1 MFSDQFR
8 RGETDKSKLTG
19 VRGSKIVSTISDVAW
34 KAFQS
39 LNTRLPEGEAIR
51 PKWAPG
57 PLLKSYERS
66 APPLGF
72 PRETDSLC
80 PRCVKEVRTAVIDGT
95 TSLESLM
102 NEHPGEIKAQIV
114 EENGQVVMRKTCPKH
129 GEFVDVMATDPAFL
143 ERIESLFFG
152 RDFKAAEDSHVHKHG
167 TSNIKFGRGAVLTVD
182 LTNRCN
188 MMCNPCFMDANQV
201 GYVHEPTFED
211 TKTILDRA
219 VSFKP
224 RRQVIILFSGGEPT
238 LSPYYLDAVAYARK
252 IGFYRILAAT
262 NGIRFAE
269 DIEFCKAAKAAGQH
283 GVYLQFDGVGEEKN
297 KHRGVGNLFDVKVR
311 AIENLASVGIKVT
324 LVVTI
329 VNSINNDGIGQ
340 IVEFAARN
348 IDKVQTI
355 AFQPVSFTGRDED
368 VPDAIRIKQRYTL
381 SGMTH
386 DLKDQLGGRMQPL
399 RDWFPLSS
407 YSAFTSVM
415 DMLQG
420 ADAPWGWS
428 SCNCHPNCGIFTLA
442 VVNRKTGQFSSL
454 FEFFNYEQFMKD
466 VAVITDTA
474 RGKKLSY
481 AQLGMAIMRN
491 FDAARAPEGFPIS
504 QIVNLFKPS
513 STNSNSD
520 RNDRMKTQ
528 GKDVSNDAW
537 RVLCVEG
544 MWFQDLFNYDFR
556 RTEMCVIP
564 YGTQEGEISFCA
576 YNTGVGWRQ
585 IIENMHKTANLA
597 EWYEEN
603 DRHAVYAAGH
613 NVPGISKKHSLS
625 LPIVSAI
632 IEHDNSG
639 QPAPVSPYLIEERE
653 EETVVSV

>member
-1 MFSDQFR
+1 MFSDNFR
-8 RGETDKSKLTG
+8 RGESEKSRFSGVKRSKL
-19 VRGSKIVSTISDVAW
+19 VSSLSDVAW

-39 LNTRLPEGEAIR
+39 VNRRLPEGEAVR
-51 PKWAPG
+51 PSWAPG
-57 PLLKSYERS
+57 PLLKSYERT

-80 PRCVKEVRTAVIDGT
+80 PTCVKEVRTAVISGET
-95 TSLESLM
+95 PLETLKDA
-102 NEHPGEIKAQIV
+102 HPGEIKAQIF
-114 EENGQVVMRKTCPKH
+114 EEDGKVFMTKTCPKH
-129 GEFVDVMATDPAFL
+129 GDFKDLMATDARFL
-143 ERIESLFFG
+143 ERIESLFYG
-152 RDFKAAEDSHVHKHG
+152 RDFRAAEDSHVHKHG

-201 GYVHEPTFED
+201 GYVHEPTFDD
-211 TKTILDRA
+211 TKAILDRA

-224 RRQVIILFSGGEPT
+224 KRQIIILFSGGEPT
-238 LSPYYLDAVAYARK
+238 LSPYFLDAVAYAK
-252 IGFYRILAAT
+252 KVGFYRILAAT
-262 NGIRFAE
+262 NGIRYAE
-269 DIEFCKAAKAAGQH
+269 DIEFCKAAKEAGQH
-283 GVYLQFDGVGEEKN
+283 GVYLQFDGVSEEKN
-297 KHRGVGNLFDVKVR
+297 KHRGVGNLFDVKLR

-324 LVVTI
+324 LVTTI
-329 VNSINNDGIGQ
+329 VNTINNDDIGR
-340 IVEFAARN
+340 IVEFAAKN

-368 VPDAIRIKQRYTL
+368 VPDAIREQQRYTL
-381 SGMTH
+381 AGMAG
-386 DLKDQLGGRMQPL
+386 DLEQQLGGRMKSL

-442 VVNRKTGQFSSL
+442 VVNRQTGEFKSL
-454 FEFFNYEQFMKD
+454 FDFFDYEQFMKD
-466 VAVITDTA
+466 VSLITDTA
-474 RGKKLSY
+474 RGRKLTM
-481 AQLGMAIMRN
+481 AQLAMAIMRN
-491 FDAARAPEGFPIS
+491 FQPERAPEGFPVS
-504 QIVNLFKPS
+504 QIINLFKPS
-513 STNSNSD
+513 STSSNSD
-520 RNDRMKTQ
+520 RNDRMKAE
-528 GKDVSNDAW
+528 KSDDPSDVW

-585 IIENMHKTANLA
+585 IIEEMHKTAGLA
-597 EWYEEN
+597 EWYKEHG
-603 DRHAVYAAGH
+603 RHAVYAKGKH
-613 NVPGISKKHSLS
+613 VPGIEKARSLS
-625 LPIVSAI
+625 LPIVQQILEADAD
-632 IEHDNSG
+632 E
-639 QPAPVSPYLIEERE
+639 PVRTVTPYIVEE
-653 EETVVSV
+653 EETAAV

>member
-1 MFSDQFR
+1 MFSDNFR
-8 RGETDKSKLTG
+8 RGESEKSRFSGVKKSKL
-19 VRGSKIVSTISDVAW
+19 VSSLSDVAW

-39 LNTRLPEGEAIR
+39 VNRRIPEGEAVR
-51 PKWAPG
+51 PTWAPG
-57 PLLKSYERS
+57 PLLKSYERT

-80 PRCVKEVRTAVIDGT
+80 PRCVKEVREGVISGET
-95 TSLESLM
+95 PLETLM
-102 NEHPGEIKAQIV
+102 HTHPGEIKAQIF
-114 EENGQVVMRKTCPKH
+114 EENGQVFMTKTCPKH
-129 GEFVDVMATDPAFL
+129 GEFRDLMATDARFL

-152 RDFKAAEDSHVHKHG
+152 RDFRSAEDTHVHKHG
-167 TSNIKFGRGAVLTVD
+167 TSNIQFGRGAVLTVD

-211 TKTILDRA
+211 TKAILDRA

-224 RRQVIILFSGGEPT
+224 RRQIIILFSGGEPT
-238 LSPYYLDAVAYARK
+238 LSPYFLDAVAYARK
-252 IGFYRILAAT
+252 VGFYRILAAT
-262 NGIRFAE
+262 NGIRYAE
-269 DIEFCKAAKAAGQH
+269 DIEFCKAAKEAGQH
-283 GVYLQFDGVGEEKN
+283 GVYLQFDGVSEEKN
-297 KHRGVGNLFDVKVR
+297 KHRGVGNLFDVKLR

-324 LVVTI
+324 LVTTI
-329 VNSINNDGIGQ
+329 VNTINNDDIGR

-368 VPDAIRIKQRYTL
+368 VPDAIREQQRYTL
-381 SGMTH
+381 AGMAT
-386 DLKDQLGGRMQPL
+386 DLEQQLGGRMKSL

-442 VVNRKTGQFSSL
+442 VVNRHTGEFRSL
-454 FEFFNYEQFMKD
+454 FEFFDYEQFMKD
-466 VAVITDTA
+466 VSVITDTA
-474 RGKKLSY
+474 RGKKLTM
-481 AQLGMAIMRN
+481 AQLAMAIMRN
-491 FDAARAPEGFPIS
+491 FQPERAPEGFPVS
-504 QIVNLFKPS
+504 QIINLFKPS
-513 STNSNSD
+513 STSSNSD
-520 RNDRMKTQ
+520 RNDRMKQ
-528 GKDVSNDAW
+528 KSDDPADVW

-585 IIENMHKTANLA
+585 IIENMHKTAGLA
-597 EWYEEN
+597 EWYKEHG
-603 DRHAVYAAGH
+603 RHAVYAKGKP
-613 NVPGISKKHSLS
+613 VPGIQKTRSLS
-625 LPIVSAI
+625 LPIVQAILDADADAPAKSAT
-632 IEHDNSG
+632 
-639 QPAPVSPYLIEERE
+639 PYLVDEAEE
-653 EETVVSV
+653 VAIS

>member
-8 RGETDKSKLTG
+8 RGESEKGRFSGARSSRL
-19 VRGSKIVSTISDVAW
+19 ISNLSNVAW
-34 KAFQS
+34 KLFQS
-39 LNTRLPEGEAIR
+39 VNRRLPEGEAVR
-51 PKWAPG
+51 PKWAPA
-57 PLLKSYERS
+57 PLLKSYERTS
-66 APPLGF
+66 PPLGF

-80 PRCVKEVRTAVIDGT
+80 PRCVKEVRDAVIT
-95 TSLESLM
+95 SETSLETLM
-102 NEHPGEIKAQIV
+102 HQHPGEIKAQIL
-114 EENGQVVMRKTCPKH
+114 EENGQVIMRKTCPRH
-129 GEFVDVMATDPAFL
+129 GEFTDVMATDPKFL

-152 RDFKAAEDSHVHKHG
+152 RDFRAAEDANIHKHG

-211 TKTILDRA
+211 TKAILDRA

-224 RRQVIILFSGGEPT
+224 RRQIIILFSGGEPT
-238 LSPYYLDAVAYARK
+238 LSPYFLDAVAYAK
-252 IGFYRILAAT
+252 KVGFYRILAAT
-262 NGIRFAE
+262 NGIRYAE

-283 GVYLQFDGVGEEKN
+283 GVYLQFDGVSEEKN
-297 KHRGVGNLFDVKVR
+297 KHRGVGNLFDVKLR

-324 LVVTI
+324 LVTTI
-329 VNSINNDGIGQ
+329 VNTINNDAIGQ
-340 IVEFAARN
+340 IVEFAAKN

-368 VPDAIRIKQRYTL
+368 VPDDIRIRQRYTL
-381 SGMTH
+381 AGMTH
-386 DLKDQLGGRMQPL
+386 DLKDQLDNRLQPL

-428 SCNCHPNCGIFTLA
+428 SCNCHPNCGIFTLM
-442 VVNRKTGQFSSL
+442 VVDRRTGQFTSL
-454 FEFFNYEQFMKD
+454 FEFFDYEQFMKD

-474 RGKKLSY
+474 RGRKLSY
-481 AQLGMAIMRN
+481 AQLAMAIMRN
-491 FDAARAPEGFPIS
+491 FDARRAPEGFPIS
-504 QIVNLFKPS
+504 QIINLFRPS

-528 GKDVSNDAW
+528 HGSEDPNDIW

-585 IIENMHKTANLA
+585 IIENMHKTANLS
-597 EWYEEN
+597 EWYTEHG
-603 DRHAVYAAGH
+603 RHAVYAKGKS
-613 NVPGISKKHSLS
+613 VPGISKKHSLS
-625 LPIVSAI
+625 LPIINAI
-632 IEHDNSG
+632 LEEDQD
-639 QPAPVSPYLIEERE
+639 QPTEVVTPYLVEEKE
-653 EETVVSV
+653 EITV

>member
-1 MFSDQFR
+1 MFSDNFR
-8 RGETDKSKLTG
+8 RGEGKGSGKAGSKAVSKLADIG
-19 VRGSKIVSTISDVAW
+19 W
-34 KAFQS
+34 KAFQAVNS
-39 LNTRLPEGEAIR
+39 ALPEGKSIQ
-51 PKWAPG
+51 PQWAAE
-57 PLLKSYERS
+57 PLLKSYERT

-80 PRCVKEVRTAVIDGT
+80 PACVKSVRTGVISGDIP
-95 TSLESLM
+95 LDILM
-102 NEHPGEIKAQIV
+102 HSHPGEVKAQIV
-114 EENGQVVMRKTCPKH
+114 EENGQVIMRKTCPTH
-129 GEFVDVMATDPAFL
+129 GEFEDVLATDARFL

-152 RDFKAAEDSHVHKHG
+152 RDFRSAEDSHVHHHG
-167 TSNIKFGRGAVLTVD
+167 TSDIKFGRGAVLTVD

-211 TKTILDRA
+211 TKAILDRA

-224 RRQVIILFSGGEPT
+224 RRQIIILFSGGEPT
-238 LSPYYLDAVAYARK
+238 LSPHFLDAVAYAKK

-262 NGIRFAE
+262 NGIRYAE

-283 GVYLQFDGVGEEKN
+283 GVYLQFDGTNEEDN
-297 KHRGVGNLFDVKVR
+297 KHRGVGNLFDVKLK

-324 LVVTI
+324 LVTTI
-329 VNSINNDGIGQ
+329 VNSWNNQGIGS
-340 IVEFAARN
+340 IVKFAAEN

-368 VPDAIRIKQRYTL
+368 ISDADRQKQRYTL
-381 SGMTH
+381 AGMTH
-386 DLKDQLGGRMQPL
+386 DLKDQLGGVLEPM

-428 SCNCHPNCGIFTLA
+428 SCNCHPNCGIFTLV
-442 VVNRKTGQFSSL
+442 VVNKKTNEMRSL

-466 VAVITDTA
+466 VAKITDTA
-474 RGKKLSY
+474 RGKKLTM
-481 AQLGMAIMRN
+481 AQLAMAIMRN
-491 FDAARAPEGFPIS
+491 YDAGKAPEGFPIS
-504 QIVNLFKPS
+504 QIINLFKPS
-513 STNSNSD
+513 SATSNSD
-520 RNDRMKTQ
+520 RNDRMKAE
-528 GKDVSNDAW
+528 KSEEDVW

-544 MWFQDLFNYDFR
+544 MWFQDLFTYDFR

-585 IIENMHKTANLA
+585 IIEEMHKTAALSD
-597 EWYEEN
+597 WYK
-603 DRHAVYAAGH
+603 DHGRHSVYAKGK
-613 NVPGISKKHSLS
+613 NVPGIGKTRSLS
-625 LPIVSAI
+625 LPVIAKLLEEDLDRPSVT
-632 IEHDNSG
+632 
-639 QPAPVSPYLIEERE
+639 PYLVET
-653 EETVVSV
+653 EETETLGV

>member
-1 MFSDQFR
+1 LFSDNFR
-8 RGETDKSKLTG
+8 RGETEKGKLAG
-19 VRGSKIVSTISDVAW
+19 VTGSKVVSTLSDVAW

-39 LNTRLPEGEAIR
+39 VNKRLPEGEAIR
-51 PKWAPG
+51 PNWAPG
-57 PLLKSYERS
+57 PLLKSYERT

-80 PRCVKEVRTAVIDGT
+80 PRCVTEVRTAVISGET
-95 TSLESLM
+95 PLETLM
-102 NEHPGEIKAQIV
+102 DAHPGEIKAQIL
-114 EENGQVVMRKTCPKH
+114 EEDGRVIMRKTCPKH
-129 GEFVDVMATDPAFL
+129 GEFTDVMSTDPAFL

-152 RDFKAAEDSHVHKHG
+152 RDFRAAEDANVHKHG

-211 TKTILDRA
+211 TKEILDRA

-269 DIEFCKAAKAAGQH
+269 DIEFCKQAKAAGQH

-329 VNSINNDGIGQ
+329 VNSINNDAIGQ
-340 IVEFAARN
+340 IVEFAAKN

-368 VPDAIRIKQRYTL
+368 ISDELRTKWRYTL
-381 SGMTH
+381 AGMTH
-386 DLKDQLGGRMQPL
+386 DLKDQLGGRLQPL

-442 VVNRKTGQFSSL
+442 VVNKKTGDFRSL

-491 FDAARAPEGFPIS
+491 FDAAKAPEGFPIS

-520 RNDRMKTQ
+520 RNDRMTSAGQ
-528 GKDVSNDAW
+528 DSLSDNW

-597 EWYEEN
+597 DWYKEN
-603 DRHAVYAAGH
+603 ERHAVYAAGH
-613 NVPGISKKHSLS
+613 NVPNISKKHSLS
-625 LPIVSAI
+625 LPIVNAILTEDSEHSATA
-632 IEHDNSG
+632 S
-639 QPAPVSPYLIEERE
+639 SPYLIEEPQE
-653 EETVVSV
+653 ELAPVS

>member
-1 MFSDQFR
+1 LFSDNFR
-8 RGETDKSKLTG
+8 RGETEKSRFSGVKRSKL
-19 VRGSKIVSTISDVAW
+19 VSSLSDVAW

-39 LNTRLPEGEAIR
+39 VNRRLPEGEAVR
-51 PKWAPG
+51 PSWAPG
-57 PLLKSYERS
+57 PLLKSYERT

-80 PRCVKEVRTAVIDGT
+80 PRCVKEVRNAVISGET
-95 TSLESLM
+95 PLETLM
-102 NEHPGEIKAQIV
+102 DAHPGEIKAQIF
-114 EENGQVVMRKTCPKH
+114 EEDGKVYMTKTCPKH
-129 GEFVDVMATDPAFL
+129 GEFKDLMATDARFL
-143 ERIESLFFG
+143 ERIESLFYG
-152 RDFKAAEDSHVHKHG
+152 RDFRAAEDSHVHKHG

-211 TKTILDRA
+211 TKAILDRA
-219 VSFKP
+219 ISFKP
-224 RRQVIILFSGGEPT
+224 RRQIIILFSGGEPT
-238 LSPYYLDAVAYARK
+238 LSPYFLDAVAYAK
-252 IGFYRILAAT
+252 KVGFYRILAAT
-262 NGIRFAE
+262 NGIRYAE
-269 DIEFCKAAKAAGQH
+269 DIEFCRQAKEAGQH
-283 GVYLQFDGVGEEKN
+283 GVYLQFDGVSEEKN
-297 KHRGVGNLFDVKVR
+297 AHRGVGNLFDVKLR

-324 LVVTI
+324 LVTTI
-329 VNSINNDGIGQ
+329 VNTINNDDIGR

-368 VPDAIRIKQRYTL
+368 VPDVIREQQRYTL
-381 SGMTH
+381 AGMAG
-386 DLKDQLGGRMQPL
+386 DLEQQLGGRMKAL

-442 VVNRKTGQFSSL
+442 VVNRQTGEFKSL
-454 FEFFNYEQFMKD
+454 FDFFDYEQFMKD
-466 VAVITDTA
+466 VSLITDTA
-474 RGKKLSY
+474 RGRKLTM
-481 AQLGMAIMRN
+481 AQLAMAIMRN
-491 FDAARAPEGFPIS
+491 FHPERAPEGFPVS
-504 QIVNLFKPS
+504 QIINLFKPS
-513 STNSNSD
+513 STSSNSD
-520 RNDRMKTQ
+520 RNDRMKAE
-528 GKDVSNDAW
+528 KSDDPADVW

-585 IIENMHKTANLA
+585 IIEEMHKTAGLA
-597 EWYEEN
+597 DWYKEHG
-603 DRHAVYAAGH
+603 RHAVYAKGKP
-613 NVPGISKKHSLS
+613 VPGIQKARSLS
-625 LPIVSAI
+625 LPIVQAILAVDEDESAR
-632 IEHDNSG
+632 S
-639 QPAPVSPYLIEERE
+639 ATPYIVEE
-653 EETVVSV
+653 EETAAAV

>member
-1 MFSDQFR
+1 MFSDNFR
-8 RGETDKSKLTG
+8 RGESEKSRFSG
-19 VRGSKIVSTISDVAW
+19 VKASRLVSSLSDVAW

-39 LNTRLPEGEAIR
+39 VNTRLPEGEAVR

-80 PRCVKEVRTAVIDGT
+80 PRCVKEVRDAVISGET
-95 TSLESLM
+95 PLETLM
-102 NEHPGEIKAQIV
+102 DAHPGEIKAEIY
-114 EENGQVVMRKTCPKH
+114 EEGGQVFMKKTCPKH
-129 GEFVDVMATDPAFL
+129 GEFKDIMATDARFL

-152 RDFKAAEDSHVHKHG
+152 RDFRAAEDTHVHRHG

-211 TKTILDRA
+211 TKAILDRA

-224 RRQVIILFSGGEPT
+224 RRQIIILFSGGEPT
-238 LSPYYLDAVAYARK
+238 LSPYFLDAVAYAKRV
-252 IGFYRILAAT
+252 GFYRILAAT
-262 NGIRFAE
+262 NGIRYAE
-269 DIEFCKAAKAAGQH
+269 DIEFCKAAKEAGQH
-283 GVYLQFDGVGEEKN
+283 GVYLQFDGVSEEKN
-297 KHRGVGNLFDVKVR
+297 KHRGVGNLFDVKLR

-324 LVVTI
+324 LVTTI
-329 VNSINNDGIGQ
+329 VNTINNDAIGQ
-340 IVEFAARN
+340 IVEFAAKN

-368 VPDAIRIKQRYTL
+368 VPDAVRERQRYTL
-381 SGMTH
+381 AGMAE
-386 DLKDQLGGRMQPL
+386 DLDKQLGGRMKPL

-442 VVNRKTGQFSSL
+442 VVNRQTGEFKSL
-454 FEFFNYEQFMKD
+454 FEFFDYEQFMKA
-466 VAVITDTA
+466 VSVITDTA
-474 RGKKLSY
+474 RGRKLTM
-481 AQLGMAIMRN
+481 AQLAMAIMRN
-491 FDAARAPEGFPIS
+491 FQPERAPEGFPVS
-504 QIVNLFKPS
+504 QIINLFKPS
-513 STNSNSD
+513 STSSNSD
-520 RNDRMKTQ
+520 RNDRMKAQ
-528 GKDVSNDAW
+528 KSDDPADVW

-597 EWYEEN
+597 EWYSEHG
-603 DRHAVYAAGH
+603 RHPVYAKGKR
-613 NVPGISKKHSLS
+613 VPGISKKHTLS
-625 LPIVSAI
+625 LPVVQSILAEDEDESDQAATPHLV
-632 IEHDNSG
+632 
-639 QPAPVSPYLIEERE
+639 EEDAE
-653 EETVVSV
+653 EVTV